1 MTLSLC
7 DLDPADRHRSVSA
20 HFAEHCAAVTDWHAP
35 TPVAGWRT
43 RDVVEHLIGWSR
55 EFLRAG
61 GLVMSADLPRGDD
74 LGKAWGVHCAE
85 VQALLDGP
93 ESQAPFTHP
102 YAGTHVLAE
111 AIDRFYTADVFMH
124 TWDLAISA
132 GRAPQL
138 DPKFAATLV
147 DGMSA
152 MEDVLRSSGQY
163 GPAVA
168 VPTDADPVTRLAAFI
183 GRDPRWRP

>member
-74 LGKAWGVHCAE
+74 PGKAWGVHCAE

-111 AIDRFYTADVFMH
+111 AIARF
-124 TWDLAISA
+124 
-132 GRAPQL
+132 
-138 DPKFAATLV
+138 
-147 DGMSA
+147 
-152 MEDVLRSSGQY
+152 
-163 GPAVA
+163 
-168 VPTDADPVTRLAAFI
+168 
-183 GRDPRWRP
+183 